1 MTRPATADY
10 GIGKV
15 DDALAQLDEKLE
27 TLRRYAAEGRLDSL
41 TLAFRYL
48 DDETSNEHRIDGLM
62 YGHPESLALMI
73 ESQIRHAGAALDTL
87 TADTQPTPKGELQ

>member
-15 DDALAQLDEKLE
+15 DDALAQLEKKIE
-27 TLRRYAAEGRLDSL
+27 CLRHYAVEGRLDSL

-48 DDETSNEHRIDGLM
+48 DEPATDEHRTDGLM
-62 YGHPESLALMI
+62 YGHPESLGLLI
-73 ESQIRHAGAALDTL
+73 ESQVRRVNAAFGTL
-87 TADTQPTPKGELQ
+87 TTEGPTGVLQ